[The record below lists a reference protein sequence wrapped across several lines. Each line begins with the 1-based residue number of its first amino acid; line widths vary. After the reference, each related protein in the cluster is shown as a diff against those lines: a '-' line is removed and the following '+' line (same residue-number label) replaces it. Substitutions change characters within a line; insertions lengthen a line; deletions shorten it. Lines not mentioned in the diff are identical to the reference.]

1 MDLTERSEVPVPP
14 CLIPVELKIDE
25 GLTDLELF
33 KMHCLPI
40 VDRWDDVPWLIGTIY
55 IIAVEFSCFFT
66 VMHWLP
72 KKKLGY
78 SEVHMWHVL
87 EYFASAK
94 RINIPHGWDAWSF
107 KMDRFSDVWN
117 LCKS

>member
-1 MDLTERSEVPVPP
+1 MFFHGDALT
-14 CLIPVELKIDE
+14 
-25 GLTDLELF
+25 
-33 KMHCLPI
+33 
-40 VDRWDDVPWLIGTIY
+40 
-55 IIAVEFSCFFT
+55 
-66 VMHWLP
+66 P
-72 KKKLGY
+72 KKNILGY